1 MTTYMMTSQAPFDPT
16 ALVDPETGQPVDGA
30 PLGAVLSA
38 HAAIT
43 PDAPAVSF
51 GETTVSFAELDRLA
65 NQRAR
70 QLAEMGIGQ
79 DDRVIVSMPN
89 SLEFVE
95 CTFAVWKLGAA
106 VCPVSH
112 RLNDEE
118 FEDIA
123 RLAEPAAV
131 LSDRAGRNLDVPQL
145 LVDAPP
151 SAAYSADPLP
161 LASTKPGRIL
171 GSGGSTGRPKLI
183 VDPFASRWGPEKA
196 GYRRWPR
203 AKLSVASPFYHA
215 GPNATVFF
223 GLSQGAHVVGMEK
236 FDPLQWLRDV
246 ERHGLDYIYTVPTIM
261 TRISKLDRSVVERV
275 DLSSV
280 RTLLHMA
287 APCPEQTKRWWI
299 DLLGPERVLELYGG
313 AERIGLTLID
323 GNEWLARPGSVG
335 RAAPGDEIVI
345 TGEDGEVLVPG
356 EIGEV
361 NFRKEA
367 GPGTTYS
374 YIGAETRIHGDLDSY
389 GDMGWLDEDGWLYIA
404 DRRTDMVVIGGV
416 NIYPAE
422 VEAVIDCLPGVACS
436 AVIGLPDD
444 DLGNRLHAIVELE
457 DGAQM
462 PDEAEF
468 LASLRESLHGFKRPR
483 SAEFTRE
490 RVRDNAGKVRRSAL
504 REARIGP
511 RS

>member
-1 MTTYMMTSQAPFDPT
+1 VTGPAQIDAAS
-16 ALVDPETGQPVDGA
+16 LVDAETGQPVDGA
-30 PLGAVLSA
+30 PLGALLSA
-38 HAAIT
+38 HAALT
-43 PDAPAVSF
+43 PQNPAVSF
-51 GETTVSFAELDRLA
+51 GKRTTTFAELDALA
-65 NQRAR
+65 NRRAR
-70 QLAEMGIGQ
+70 QLAEMGIGR

-89 SLEFVE
+89 SVEFVE
-95 CTFAVWKLGAA
+95 CVFAVWKLGAA
-106 VCPVSH
+106 ICPVSH
-112 RLNDEE
+112 RLSPEE
-118 FEDIA
+118 FAEIVS
-123 RLAEPAAV
+123 LAEPSAV
-131 LSDRAGRNLDVPQL
+131 LRDEHHPDVAVQQLRVDGPPPQSI
-145 LVDAPP
+145 
-151 SAAYSADPLP
+151 SASPLP
-161 LASTKPGRIL
+161 PASAQPGRIL

-183 VDPFASRWGPEKA
+183 VDPFASTWGPEKA

-236 FDPLQWLRDV
+236 FDPVQWLGDI
-246 ERHGLDYIYTVPTIM
+246 ERHRLDYIYTVPTIM
-261 TRISKLDRSVVERV
+261 TRISKLDPAIVGSF

-280 RTLLHMA
+280 RVLLHMA

-299 DLLGPERVLELYGG
+299 GLLGPEKVLELYGG

-345 TGEDGEVLVPG
+345 TGENGEALPPG
-356 EIGEV
+356 EIGEI
-361 NFRKEA
+361 NFRKEE
-367 GPGTTYS
+367 GPGATYS
-374 YIGAETRIHGDLDSY
+374 YIGAEPRIRGDLDSY

-416 NIYPAE
+416 NVYPAE

-436 AVIGLPDD
+436 AVIGLPDP

-457 DGAQM
+457 PGAEA
-462 PDEAEF
+462 PDEGDF
-468 LASLRESLHGFKRPR
+468 LQGLRWKLTGFKRPR
-483 SAEFTRE
+483 SVEFTRE

-504 REARIGP
+504 REARLENTG
-511 RS
+511 